1 MLAFVRARRSCL
13 SVPASSQKML
23 AKARG
28 LPADE
33 VVIDLE
39 DAVAPEAKTEARAA
53 AVSALEAD
61 WGGSAVAIRI
71 NAVGS
76 EWWRDDVI
84 ELAAAGAALASL
96 VVPKCER
103 AADLESVASLLDDA
117 PGAHSDAIGL
127 QALIETASG
136 LVAVREICAASPRLE
151 ALIVGYADLSAS
163 LGRPAAAEYPG
174 DRWHWVRETVLVHA
188 RAAGLAAIDGPHLSI
203 EDEQGLRASAEG
215 ARALGYDGKWAIHPA
230 QLGALNEL
238 FSPAPEE
245 VERARAVL
253 DRLAGTG
260 GGQPGVTEL
269 DGEMVDEA
277 SRKQAERVI
286 ARAERVGAQD
296 S

>member
-1 MLAFVRARRSCL
+1 MRARRSCL

-117 PGAHSDAIGL
+117 PG
-127 QALIETASG
+127 
-136 LVAVREICAASPRLE
+136 
-151 ALIVGYADLSAS
+151 
-163 LGRPAAAEYPG
+163 
-174 DRWHWVRETVLVHA
+174 
-188 RAAGLAAIDGPHLSI
+188 
-203 EDEQGLRASAEG
+203 
-215 ARALGYDGKWAIHPA
+215 
-230 QLGALNEL
+230 
-238 FSPAPEE
+238 
-245 VERARAVL
+245 
-253 DRLAGTG
+253 
-260 GGQPGVTEL
+260 
-269 DGEMVDEA
+269 
-277 SRKQAERVI
+277 
-286 ARAERVGAQD
+286 
-296 S
+296 